1 MTVYNLYANIVT
13 NKLINRSDMET
24 ANIGYSKEYK
34 MRKAIPGKKYISV
47 TMPYEIIQRQ
57 ASLHG
62 MTVEQFIDMFIVVA
76 EYDDSAEVRYTFKD
90 TRSGSK

>member
-1 MTVYNLYANIVT
+1 
-13 NKLINRSDMET
+13 
-24 ANIGYSKEYK
+24 
-34 MRKAIPGKKYISV
+34 
-47 TMPYEIIQRQ
+47 
-57 ASLHG
+57 